1 MWLFANQIAGYGSL
15 KQNNLMA
22 TYQSIRDT
30 DHIIGNKDAP
40 ISLIE
45 YGDFQCPHC
54 GRAYPIIKNIL
65 QNLEGN
71 LLFIYRHFP
80 LSKVHPEA
88 RMAAVAAEAADRQ
101 GLFWEMYNML
111 FENQRQLKND
121 AIMRYAGMIG
131 LNLEQFESDIQDEVL
146 HKKVENDFLDG
157 LKSGV
162 NGTPTFFV
170 NGEKYEDSWD
180 GKRLEEYLHSLIVIR

>member
-1 MWLFANQIAGYGSL
+1 
-15 KQNNLMA
+15 MA
-22 TYQSIRDT
+22 THQSIKDT
-30 DHIIGNKDAP
+30 DHIAGNKDAP
-40 ISLIE
+40 ILLIE

-162 NGTPTFFV
+162 NATPTFFV
-170 NGEKYEDSWD
+170 SGEKYEDSWD

>member
-1 MWLFANQIAGYGSL
+1 MTAFKTIQ
-15 KQNNLMA
+15 
-22 TYQSIRDT
+22 DT
-30 DHIIGNKDAP
+30 DHITGNKDAP

-65 QNLEGN
+65 QNLEGS
-71 LLFIYRHFP
+71 LLFVYRHFP
-80 LSKVHPEA
+80 LSKAHPEA

-131 LNLEQFESDIQDEVL
+131 LNLAQFESDIQDEAL

-162 NGTPTFFV
+162 NATPTFFV
-170 NGEKYEDSWD
+170 NGIKYEDSWD
-180 GKRLEEYLHSLIVIR
+180 GKRLEEYLHSLIVIG